1 MPLGAHLLS
10 EVKEVAVSSQGSV
23 APKERVNIVYRPA
36 TGDAQAEVELP
47 LKLLVL
53 GDYTLRNDDTPIEE
67 LKPIN
72 VDKDNFNDVL
82 KGQNLSLSMSVPD
95 KLDPKASEDA
105 RLAVNLNFQSINDF
119 SPDAI
124 VEKIPELSQMI
135 ALRESLKA
143 LKGPLGNIPD
153 FRKQVQALVKDEGVR
168 ERLLN
173 ELGIQNK

>member
-1 MPLGAHLLS
+1 M
-10 EVKEVAVSSQGSV
+10 SSQGSV

-53 GDYTLRNDDTPIEE
+53 GDYTLRNDDTPIED
-67 LKPIN
+67 LKPIK

-82 KGQNLSLSMSVPD
+82 KGQNLSLTMSVAD
-95 KLDPKASEDA
+95 KLDPKAGEDA
-105 RLAVNLNFQSINDF
+105 QLAVNLNFQSIADF

-124 VEKIPELSQMI
+124 VEKVPELSQMI

-153 FRKQVQALVKDEGVR
+153 FRKQVQDLIKDEGVR

-173 ELGIQNK
+173 ELGIQDK

>member
-1 MPLGAHLLS
+1 M
-10 EVKEVAVSSQGSV
+10 SSQGSV

-173 ELGIQNK
+173 ELGIQDK

>member
-1 MPLGAHLLS
+1 M
-10 EVKEVAVSSQGSV
+10 SSQGSV

-168 ERLLN
+168 DRLLN
-173 ELGIQNK
+173 GLGIQNK

>member
-1 MPLGAHLLS
+1 MA
-10 EVKEVAVSSQGSV
+10 ADGSV

-53 GDYTLRNDDTPIEE
+53 GDFTQRASDQPVEE
-67 LKPIN
+67 MKPVS

-82 KGQNLSLSMSVPD
+82 KAQKLELNIGIDS
-95 KLDPKASEDA
+95 KLDPQAEEGAQLPVK
-105 RLAVNLNFQSINDF
+105 LNFESIDDF

-124 VEKIPELSQMI
+124 VEKVPELRQLL
-135 ALRESLKA
+135 ALRDALKA

-153 FRKQVQALVKDEGVR
+153 FRKRVQELVQDDQVRA
-168 ERLLN
+168 RLLS
-173 ELGIQNK
+173 ELGIQEK

>member
-1 MPLGAHLLS
+1 M
-10 EVKEVAVSSQGSV
+10 SSQGSV

-47 LKLLVL
+47 LKLLVV
-53 GDYTLRNDDTPIEE
+53 GDYTLRDDDTPIDE
-67 LKPIN
+67 LKPIG

-82 KGQNLSLSMSVPD
+82 KGQNLSLTLGVAN
-95 KLDPKASEDA
+95 KLDPKADPDA
-105 RLAVNLNFQSINDF
+105 QLAVKLDFQSIADF

-143 LKGPLGNIPD
+143 LKGPLGNIPE
-153 FRKQVQALVKDEGVR
+153 FRKQLQALIQDEGVR
-168 ERLLN
+168 ARLLN
-173 ELGIQNK
+173 ELGIENK